1 MTLSDLQSFGACHG
15 SLAET
20 KIYIFLLSFILYLRA
35 ISKFKAPPGGGGGL
49 VFGGAIL
56 QRTIFS
62 VTNMVYL
69 EGLIFG
75 ILRYF
80 PENFRCKLTYY
91 ESENFSGSSLHH
103 IILGFLFGKKDK
115 PNL

>member
-1 MTLSDLQSFGACHG
+1 MSWFFGRDKN
-15 SLAET
+15 LF
-20 KIYIFLLSFILYLRA
+20 IFAFFY
-35 ISKFKAPPGGGGGL
+35 FVFEGNFQVQGPPPGGGGL